1 MPKTAVI
8 KIKPR
13 TVLVK
18 MNITIKMI
26 FMDNADLIWEEEN
39 SRLVFETSIFT
50 VRESL
55 CRAPSGLEGRYLTLD
70 ARDWAV
76 VIPVLEAPPPD
87 GGGEKTAA
95 GRRFVMVRQ
104 WRHGSRE
111 LSLEFPG
118 GVFEGGEDG
127 AEAAARELRE
137 ETAYEAGRIRPL
149 AVMSPNPAIM
159 SNRIH
164 FFLAEDLRLAGAQR
178 LDADEYVAVELVGVD
193 EVLRGMGRPP
203 YTHALM
209 AAALLFY
216 RRENP

>member
-1 MPKTAVI
+1 
-8 KIKPR
+8 
-13 TVLVK
+13 

-26 FMDNADLIWEEEN
+26 FMDNADLIWKEEN
-39 SRLVFETSIFT
+39 SGIVFETAIFA

-55 CRAPSGLEGRYLTLD
+55 CRAPSGVEGRYLTLD

-76 VIPVLEAPPPD
+76 VIPVLEAASD
-87 GGGEKTAA
+87 GGRAGGDPAA
-95 GRRFVMVRQ
+95 ERRFVMVRQ

-118 GVFEGGEDG
+118 GVFERGEDG
-127 AEAAARELRE
+127 AVAAARELRE
-137 ETAYEAGRIRPL
+137 ETAYEAGRIRRL

-164 FFLAEDLRLAGAQR
+164 FFLAEDLRLAGEQR
-178 LDADEYVAVELVGVD
+178 LDADEYVSVELVGAG

-216 RRENP
+216 QREAL